1 MKDRVESGEGRKIY
15 EGRKRGLQKRK
26 KQNVIRYKEDR
37 AKEMSGHKR
46 ERESK

>member
-26 KQNVIRYKEDR
+26 KQN
-37 AKEMSGHKR
+37 KR
-46 ERESK
+46 EAKIGGGKGENKGMKKGS